1 MAELI
6 SKISDGLAA
15 TLQIKDNATLTKRV
29 HLIKELL
36 VDFKPHFLVS
46 NSFNSALVRLI
57 KNENIRVKR
66 KQELD
71 DTKELL
77 EHNIIEEHEIIDY
90 LSSIP
95 AVNGSSYE
103 PSLEESKRGMFDY
116 TPVDKKAIDY
126 M

>member
-1 MAELI
+1 MADLI
-6 SKISDGLAA
+6 SKISDGLMV
-15 TLQIKDNATLTKRV
+15 THQIKDNATLTKRV
-29 HLIKELL
+29 YSIQQLL

-46 NSFNSALVRLI
+46 NSFDSALGGLI
-57 KNENIRVKR
+57 RNDTIRVKR
-66 KQELD
+66 KQELE
-71 DTKELL
+71 DTKDLL
-77 EHNIIEEHEIIDY
+77 EQNIIKEYEIIDY

-103 PSLEESKRGMFDY
+103 PSLEESRRGMYDY